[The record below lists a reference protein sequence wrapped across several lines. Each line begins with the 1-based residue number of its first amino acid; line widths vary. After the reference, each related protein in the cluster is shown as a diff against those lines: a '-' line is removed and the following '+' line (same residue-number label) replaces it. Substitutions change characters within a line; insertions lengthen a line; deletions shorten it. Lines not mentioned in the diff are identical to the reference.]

1 MTGNTKVWKILYA
14 GRRGLDRKSKIDKV
28 IGDEVLAILSKD
40 TVWMTHLFSLSR
52 EPVTCENA
60 PLCWVSKHFYFSQ
73 CFPQLIELP
82 WLCILSQS
90 NVHFSRLFCV
100 LESCSSFASP
110 CILTKS
116 VGSSSWSCLNFCFTL
131 HSLKFLFFI
140 HIHILAKDVLFG

>member
-73 CFPQLIELP
+73 CFPLISVSVSLNLLNFLGFAFLVRVMYIFLDCFVFLKVIQVLP
-82 WLCILSQS
+82 HLVFLLKVLEVLHEAVWTFVSHCIL
-90 NVHFSRLFCV
+90 
-100 LESCSSFASP
+100 
-110 CILTKS
+110 
-116 VGSSSWSCLNFCFTL
+116 
-131 HSLKFLFFI
+131 
-140 HIHILAKDVLFG
+140 